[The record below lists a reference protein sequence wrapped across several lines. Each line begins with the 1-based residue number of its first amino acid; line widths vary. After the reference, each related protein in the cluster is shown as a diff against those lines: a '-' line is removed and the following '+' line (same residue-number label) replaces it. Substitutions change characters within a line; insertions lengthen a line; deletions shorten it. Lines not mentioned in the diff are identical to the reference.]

1 MSGKRKKVA
10 QNENEQAQTRQAQKK
25 DEVPEKK
32 EQIENLLYIY
42 RHKQAG
48 QSIHILRP
56 VCFHIVDL
64 IFLNRRLTIIPAKA
78 GNRSFRIPAFART
91 TPGNFVPLY
100 GTLTSS

>member
-32 EQIENLLYIY
+32 EQIASLLYIY
-42 RHKQAG
+42 RQKQAG
-48 QSIHILRP
+48 QSIHLLRP

-64 IFLNRRLTIIPAKA
+64 IFLNRRLPIIPANDA
-78 GNRSFRIPAFART
+78 G
-91 TPGNFVPLY
+91 
-100 GTLTSS
+100 

>member
-1 MSGKRKKVA
+1 MSGKRKKMA

-48 QSIHILRP
+48 QSIHLLRP

-64 IFLNRRLTIIPAKA
+64 IFLNRRLPIIPANDA
-78 GNRSFRIPAFART
+78 GQFSA
-91 TPGNFVPLY
+91 PLRDPDTFI
-100 GTLTSS
+100 GKEG

>member
-42 RHKQAG
+42 AYSAEVVHLFR
-48 QSIHILRP
+48 
-56 VCFHIVDL
+56 L
-64 IFLNRRLTIIPAKA
+64 IP
-78 GNRSFRIPAFART
+78 
-91 TPGNFVPLY
+91 
-100 GTLTSS
+100 SS